1 MENVL
6 ILGSGPAGATAALYC
21 ARANLD
27 PLVVEGSDAGGQ
39 LLTTTEIENF
49 PGFPEGLAGPDLVE
63 RIRKQAENF
72 GARFKN
78 GEAVGADYRGLP
90 LKTTLP
96 GQEVLESRTVIIAT
110 GSRPRYLGLES
121 EQKLLGKG
129 VSTCATCDGAFYRN
143 ADVAIV
149 GGGDTAM
156 EEALFLSRLCSK
168 VTVIHRRDELRA
180 SEIMAK
186 RAMENEKIDFAWN
199 SVVEEVLGGDEDR
212 VTGVRLKNVQT
223 GQLTDLEA
231 EGLFVA
237 IGHEPNSLP
246 FKGQV
251 QMEEAGYIVAQ
262 NTRTSVEG
270 VFAAGDVQDHLYR
283 QAVTAA
289 GSGCMAALET
299 ERYLSR
305 L

>member
-96 GQEVLESRTVIIAT
+96 GQEVLKSRTVIIAT
-110 GSRPRYLGLES
+110 GP
-121 EQKLLGKG
+121 G
-129 VSTCATCDGAFYRN
+129 V
-143 ADVAIV
+143 
-149 GGGDTAM
+149 
-156 EEALFLSRLCSK
+156 
-168 VTVIHRRDELRA
+168 
-180 SEIMAK
+180 
-186 RAMENEKIDFAWN
+186 
-199 SVVEEVLGGDEDR
+199 
-212 VTGVRLKNVQT
+212 
-223 GQLTDLEA
+223 
-231 EGLFVA
+231 
-237 IGHEPNSLP
+237 
-246 FKGQV
+246 
-251 QMEEAGYIVAQ
+251 
-262 NTRTSVEG
+262 
-270 VFAAGDVQDHLYR
+270 
-283 QAVTAA
+283 
-289 GSGCMAALET
+289 
-299 ERYLSR
+299 
-305 L
+305 